1 MDIDHLTSTRIPVND
16 DYASIVGK
24 AVYVFAY
31 YEWIIICI
39 IDALNKGFVNE
50 YSRPTKKAY
59 TSGSVKRKLRNAID
73 TSTNLLSQSTLEDME
88 KCFEAFSDLIEKRN
102 ALIHAHPITHLDNS
116 QILASQTKSSKAISD
131 MIWPQSEVEKL
142 ISEIDN
148 SALLASE
155 IFTNLNLKS

>member
-1 MDIDHLTSTRIPVND
+1 
-16 DYASIVGK
+16 
-24 AVYVFAY
+24 
-31 YEWIIICI
+31 
-39 IDALNKGFVNE
+39 
-50 YSRPTKKAY
+50 
-59 TSGSVKRKLRNAID
+59 
-73 TSTNLLSQSTLEDME
+73 ME